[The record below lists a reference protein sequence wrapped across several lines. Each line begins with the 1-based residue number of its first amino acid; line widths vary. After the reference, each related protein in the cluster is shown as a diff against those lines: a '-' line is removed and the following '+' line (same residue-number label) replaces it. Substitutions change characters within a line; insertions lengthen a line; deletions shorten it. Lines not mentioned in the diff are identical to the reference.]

1 CLILRIYT
9 LGFVVFFTLILLFYC
24 LGILES
30 KKLYFSCLGLSVFD
44 CFVHLPRGFHWFHRS
59 STVSLFFIL
68 LKIQNSCFIYLRC
81 FHYQCNGLN
90 GLD

>member
-1 CLILRIYT
+1 YS
-9 LGFVVFFTLILLFYC
+9 LGFVLFFILLFIFYF
-24 LGILES
+24 LGILGL
-30 KKLYFSCLGLSVFD
+30 KKWYFSCLGLSVFD
-44 CFVHLPRGFHWFHRS
+44 CFVHLLGGFHWFHRS

-68 LKIQNSCFIYLRC
+68 LKVHNSCFIYLRC

>member
-1 CLILRIYT
+1 MSDSAYLY
-9 LGFVVFFTLILLFYC
+9 LGFCRIFYFDFAFLLF
-24 LGILES
+24 GILEL

-44 CFVHLPRGFHWFHRS
+44 CFVHLPGGFHWFHRS

-68 LKIQNSCFIYLRC
+68 LKVQNSCFIYLRC